1 MLADESIKASAAVT
15 ARQDQAAAGIIAD
28 LAEALAD
35 VLYVIQLYPE
45 FRFEYVSSS
54 VENVVGYTAEEHY
67 ADPGLSERLVD
78 PKDLQEFAM
87 WIVSSPDGPLEFTK
101 VWRAKD
107 GRDVWAQHRCLKQTR
122 ADGSVALY
130 GAARDVTAQI
140 EAEHALAASQEMYRL
155 LAENASDVVWR
166 TDTASTVEWVS
177 PSVVS
182 VIGWTPD
189 EMVGRPI
196 TDLVHSE
203 DADRVRQAG
212 DVANDGGRV
221 SFEARYRCKDGS
233 YRWLEITARP
243 VVDADGVVVGR
254 VGSCRD
260 VDSEV
265 EAWQA
270 LERSE
275 QRFSMAMESAPIG
288 MAVLDLEGRFIE
300 VNAALCR
307 ILGHDASWLLAHRM
321 SDVLHPQDSE
331 IDFRMRD
338 SVLTGSAPSM
348 MNEVR
353 LLNRRREVVWVQQ
366 AVGLLRDE
374 EDMPLSYVAQFVNVT
389 EAREARETLRFMAT
403 HDPLTQLLNRREL
416 LARMSTVLA
425 HSPRGGARMAVLFAD
440 LDGLK
445 PANDTYGHSA
455 GDQLIVEAARRIAAQ
470 VRDEDLTARI
480 GGDEFIVVLPAVNGL
495 PDALAVAAK
504 IGEAIAEPCYVAGH
518 QVPMHV
524 SIGVALAAAGEDATT
539 VLRHADAA
547 LYRAKAAGRQ
557 RTEVYDA
564 TVDHLTG

>member
-1 MLADESIKASAAVT
+1 MVADLGIHADPAADMS
-15 ARQDQAAAGIIAD
+15 QDGAAAGIIAE

-35 VLYVIQLYPE
+35 VLYVIQLYPV

-54 VENVVGYTAEEHY
+54 VERVVGHTAEEHY

-78 PKDLQEFAM
+78 PRDLHEFAM
-87 WIVSSPDGPLEFTK
+87 WIMSSPDGPIEFTK
-101 VWRAKD
+101 VWKAKD
-107 GRDVWAQHRCLKQTR
+107 GHDVWAQHRCLKQTR
-122 ADGSVALY
+122 LDGSVALY
-130 GAARDVTAQI
+130 GAARDVTAQVA
-140 EAEHALAASQEMYRL
+140 AEHALASSEEMYRL

-166 TDTASTVEWVS
+166 TNTSSIVEWVS

-189 EMVGRPI
+189 DMVGRAI
-196 TDLVHSE
+196 TELVHPE

-212 DVANDGGRV
+212 DQANDGGRV
-221 SFEARYRCKDGS
+221 SFEARYQCKDGT

-243 VVDADGVVVGR
+243 VVDAEGTVIGR

-260 VDSEV
+260 VHSEV

-300 VNAALCR
+300 VNVALCR
-307 ILGHDASWLLAHRM
+307 MLGHETSWLLEHRI
-321 SDVLHPQDSE
+321 SDVLHPQDGE

-338 SVLTGSAPSM
+338 QVLSGATPSSM
-348 MNEVR
+348 HEVR
-353 LLNRRREVVWVQQ
+353 LLNRRREIVWVQQ

-416 LARMSTVLA
+416 LARMSSVLA
-425 HSPRGGARMAVLFAD
+425 HSPRGGACMAVLFAD

-455 GDQLIVEAARRIAAQ
+455 GDQLIVEAARRIAQAI
-470 VRDEDLTARI
+470 VGNLARRI
-480 GGDEFIVVLPAVNGL
+480 
-495 PDALAVAAK
+495 
-504 IGEAIAEPCYVAGH
+504 
-518 QVPMHV
+518 
-524 SIGVALAAAGEDATT
+524 
-539 VLRHADAA
+539 VLRIHS
-547 LYRAKAAGRQ
+547 R
-557 RTEVYDA
+557 
-564 TVDHLTG
+564 DH